1 MKFFLCTLAFTA
13 LAVLNGFGQ
22 SKKNDLKLTVSGLPL
37 IGNTNNY
44 KGVNGFV
51 IKPALGYYISDK
63 TSLELNLSYAA
74 MNNLTIG
81 NVNSYY
87 QSYAFVP
94 TVRNNFINN
103 KKFRAFAEVG
113 FGLGTIKY
121 NADNKDF
128 NNYSHE
134 VLSGGIS
141 IMTLG
146 IGGNYY
152 FNDSFGLEFILPY
165 INSFNITSEQSN
177 TIYAGIG
184 PTFGLTYKLN

>member
-1 MKFFLCTLAFTA
+1 
-13 LAVLNGFGQ
+13 
-22 SKKNDLKLTVSGLPL
+22 
-37 IGNTNNY
+37 
-44 KGVNGFV
+44 
-51 IKPALGYYISDK
+51 
-63 TSLELNLSYAA
+63 
-74 MNNLTIG
+74 MNNVTIG
-81 NVNSYY
+81 SVNSYY

-103 KKFRAFAEVG
+103 TKFRAFAEVG

-134 VLSGGIS
+134 LLSGGIS
-141 IMTLG
+141 IITIG

-184 PTFGLTYKLN
+184 PTLGLTYKLN

>member
-1 MKFFLCTLAFTA
+1 MKKILLTLAFST
-13 LAVLNGFGQ
+13 LAVLNGYSQ

-37 IGNTNNY
+37 IGNTNDY

-74 MNNLTIG
+74 MNNVTIE

-103 KKFRAFAEVG
+103 KKLRAFAEIG

-134 VLSGGIS
+134 LLSGGIS
-141 IMTLG
+141 IITIG

-152 FNDSFGLEFILPY
+152 FNDNFGLEFILPY

-184 PTFGLTYKLN
+184 PTLGLTYKLN